1 MLDSRVVRIGRCY
14 DRTYATNIGARYAAG
29 CGVLQPCVRSSN
41 IRMLEVMRMMC
52 KKKKRS
58 MVPWSPRYQ
67 NFQWL
72 ARVHPSA
79 LQNFVAVP
87 TMYVRKGATYV
98 LIIWARIHNII
109 MVVSPLNSG
118 ARKIRGE
125 PDLTSRNNISMPCK
139 PEL

>member
-1 MLDSRVVRIGRCY
+1 MD
-14 DRTYATNIGARYAAG
+14 
-29 CGVLQPCVRSSN
+29 
-41 IRMLEVMRMMC
+41 
-52 KKKKRS
+52 
-58 MVPWSPRYQ
+58 PWSPRYQ

-98 LIIWARIHNII
+98 LIIWARMHNII

-125 PDLTSRNNISMPCK
+125 QDLTSRNNISMPCK